1 MTLRQRMF
9 LVLGVLAITALV
21 ANGFTFLMYLRLADA
36 AGRLDP
42 QLLAQAATTR
52 NWIIAVILVSSV
64 VGLAAFIHLLRLLL
78 SLLGGDPQYAAD
90 VVKRISSGDLSAR
103 IELKPGDNKS
113 LLAAIAGMQNSL
125 RDMAGGLTA
134 ASLKLRGTA
143 AAFGRVTGGMQ
154 ESAVAQTAAAQET
167 GGAVT
172 RLSEGVDGIAAQAAE
187 VDQLATTSLA
197 HVQEGN
203 ESLSRMIG
211 ELDAAESSVREMSGM
226 AREFVASASAITS
239 MTREVRDIADQTNL
253 LALNAAIEAARAG
266 EQGRGFAVVA
276 DEVRKLAEKS
286 AKTASEIDTVTR
298 GLEQQAAKVESSL
311 ECGLASLGT
320 SQEHLETVAVTLGE
334 INQSVGQTSEG
345 MGRINAAVG
354 LQAQA
359 SSEIS
364 ANLERII
371 AKAAGSDV
379 TVGEVVAS
387 AQQLET
393 LAGELEIAVQ
403 RFRL

>member
-42 QLLAQAATTR
+42 QLLAQAAGTR

-64 VGLAAFIHLLRLLL
+64 AGLAAFIHLLRLLL

-134 ASLKLRGTA
+134 ASVKLHGTA
-143 AAFGRVTGGMQ
+143 AAFQHITSGMQ
-154 ESAVAQTAAAQET
+154 ASTVAQTAAAQET

-172 RLSEGVDGIAAQAAE
+172 RLSEGVDNIAAQAAE
-187 VDQLATTSLA
+187 VDQLATTSLV
-197 HVQEGN
+197 HIQDGN

-211 ELDAAESSVREMSGM
+211 ELDMADGSVREMSGI
-226 AREFVASASAITS
+226 AREFVASASAITG

-286 AKTASEIDTVTR
+286 AKTASEIDKVTR
-298 GLEQQAAKVESSL
+298 GLEQQADKVESSL
-311 ECGLASLGT
+311 ERGLASLGT

-334 INQSVGQTSEG
+334 INQSVGQTTAG

-371 AKAAGSDV
+371 AKAASCDV
-379 TVGEVVAS
+379 TVGDVVKGAE
-387 AQQLET
+387 QLET

>member
-172 RLSEGVDGIAAQAAE
+172 RLSEGVDGIAAQATE

-197 HVQEGN
+197 HVQDGN

-276 DEVRKLAEKS
+276 
-286 AKTASEIDTVTR
+286 
-298 GLEQQAAKVESSL
+298 
-311 ECGLASLGT
+311 
-320 SQEHLETVAVTLGE
+320 
-334 INQSVGQTSEG
+334 
-345 MGRINAAVG
+345 
-354 LQAQA
+354 
-359 SSEIS
+359 
-364 ANLERII
+364 
-371 AKAAGSDV
+371 
-379 TVGEVVAS
+379 
-387 AQQLET
+387 
-393 LAGELEIAVQ
+393 
-403 RFRL
+403 